1 MTLPSRESTIFR
13 TVVEQVLL
21 NITVMAPVEIDAPP
35 SSLPTVIVV
44 SHLSA
49 VGYISFV
56 AGRSIY
62 RSYISLLPSSS
73 TRYREPL
80 RKGHVQTFS
89 ILALVSLAF
98 AGYYSSRFGS
108 LSYRVWATERGVE
121 LPDGLFGDR
130 GALRGGEH
138 PGRLHVVRWL
148 SDTPFYRDALEIV
161 CEKARHFWW
170 GQQINLGLISWSMY
184 LALEGQRRN
193 ISNLWAFLA
202 LSQLVSLS
210 FAQNLF
216 FVAVLLTPV
225 PLPKNVR
232 ELTRTSVPA
241 TSSRYTRFLNRVV
254 PTKPEGFVPDLKL
267 YLLLLSSNFMAVFLL
282 PFAANTTSFMA
293 MTLLSRLLPFSFL
306 ALPYVIPEG
315 WGTIHSHPHESYFIY
330 STLFRTISTLSAVL
344 HLKSTFLALF
354 YTPDS
359 TYYRHSL
366 LHPFKEEH
374 QSTFD
379 RSAIA
384 LGRVFGAI
392 GEHPAVSAVGWD
404 VLLSGLSLGTWAAIR
419 GLEANDMLTS
429 SNPFM
434 KPAAKEAKDDT
445 LSIREDG
452 EPESEN
458 RFDSGNTRRRPG
470 RPKKHEEFDAL
481 APKRRGQSAK
491 KAIELTN
498 GVDEDDASYE
508 PTESEQLEGD
518 EDAKEDWEIGALAWG
533 VLSVGGLGVGST
545 SVYGAE
551 VIGR

>member
-1 MTLPSRESTIFR
+1 
-13 TVVEQVLL
+13 
-21 NITVMAPVEIDAPP
+21 MAPVEINTPP
-35 SSLPTVIVV
+35 SSLPTAIVV
-44 SHLSA
+44 SHLAA
-49 VGYISFV
+49 VGYILFV

-62 RSYISLLPSSS
+62 RSYIALPPSSS
-73 TRYREPL
+73 TRHREPL

-98 AGYYSSRFGS
+98 AGYYASRFGS

-121 LPDGLFGDR
+121 LPDGLFGGK

-148 SDTPFYRDALEIV
+148 SDTPFYRDALEII

-170 GQQINLGLISWSMY
+170 GQQISLGLISWSMY
-184 LALEGQRRN
+184 LAVEGHRRN

-216 FVAVLLTPV
+216 FIAVLLTPV

-241 TSSRYTRFLNRVV
+241 TSSRYTQFLKSVV
-254 PTKPEGFVPDLKL
+254 PTKPEGFIPNPKL
-267 YLLLLSSNFMAVFLL
+267 YLLLLSSNFLAVLLL
-282 PFAANTTSFMA
+282 PAAANTTSFMA
-293 MTLLSRLLPFSFL
+293 TAFTSRLLPFSFL
-306 ALPYVIPEG
+306 ALPYVVPES
-315 WGTIHSHPHESYFIY
+315 WGTIHRLPHDSYVTY
-330 STLFRTISTLSAVL
+330 SKIFQTISALSAVL

-354 YTPDS
+354 YNTPDS

-374 QSTFD
+374 RSTFD
-379 RSAIA
+379 RSTIA
-384 LGRVFGAI
+384 LGRVFGAM

-404 VLLSGLSLGTWAAIR
+404 VLLSGLSLGIWAAIR

-429 SNPFM
+429 SIPFM
-434 KPAAKEAKDDT
+434 KLAAKEAEDST
-445 LSIREDG
+445 LALKEDV
-452 EPESEN
+452 EPEN
-458 RFDSGNTRRRPG
+458 DKIDPGNTRRRPG
-470 RPKKHEEFDAL
+470 RPKKHEEPDTV
-481 APKRRGQSAK
+481 APKRRGRSAK

-498 GVDEDDASYE
+498 GVDEDDANYE
-508 PTESEQLEGD
+508 PTESEKSEEGD
-518 EDAKEDWEIGALAWG
+518 EDVEEDWEIGALAWG
-533 VLSVGGLGVGST
+533 LLSVGGLGVGSAG
-545 SVYGAE
+545 VLGAE
-551 VIGR
+551 VVGR